1 MRVSKSKATKTL
13 TVLITL
19 ASWLFCALSVAA
31 VSANSVTGGND
42 DVAQH
47 RFKKIEIDTSVA
59 NPAPFMIQG
68 PMPIEAEYFA
78 GLLTDVRIEKAGH
91 ATFYL
96 GNLNGYPIVV
106 AQTGKGLEN
115 TAAATA
121 VGIERYHPVA
131 IINQGTSGGHDPTL
145 NVGDI
150 VLGKRAV
157 NASNFKTPFRKRGE
171 GSAPLQWFPMD
182 LLASQGS
189 AGEGN
194 SAKDAERIR
203 YYMGHKALLDAARE
217 VKPEYKR
224 GKVVEGTIA
233 SGNFWNNELDR
244 IAWLHEKFGTSTEEM
259 ETAAAAQIA
268 HGYGVPFLGV
278 RVLSNNLTNEGHYD
292 PSTAKDCQQFVKA
305 LIETLIERGSE
316 PHLPAQS
323 RSF

>member
-1 MRVSKSKATKTL
+1 MKFTQSL
-13 TVLITL
+13 NVLIVLMNLLVVT
-19 ASWLFCALSVAA
+19 AVADKLQQSDFRK
-31 VSANSVTGGND
+31 VEIETTQINS
-42 DVAQH
+42 
-47 RFKKIEIDTSVA
+47 
-59 NPAPFMIQG
+59 APFMIQG

-78 GLLTDVRIEKAGH
+78 GLLTDLRIEKAGH
-91 ATFYL
+91 ATFYI
-96 GNLNGYPIVV
+96 GRLNDYPIVV

-121 VGIERYHPVA
+121 VGIERYHPLA
-131 IINQGTSGGHDPTL
+131 IINQGTSGGHDPSL
-145 NVGDI
+145 HVGDI

-157 NASNFKTPFRKRGE
+157 NASNFKTPFRKKSE
-171 GSAPLQWFPMD
+171 GSAPLEWLPMD
-182 LLASQGS
+182 LLASKGS
-189 AGEGN
+189 AGEGD

-203 YYMGHKALLDAARE
+203 YYLGHKTLLNAAHE
-217 VKPEYKR
+217 VKSEYKR
-224 GKVVEGTIA
+224 GRVVEGTIA

-305 LIETLIERGSE
+305 LIEQLIKRGSD
-316 PHLPAQS
+316 PHLSTQLPADG
-323 RSF
+323 